1 LVRKGSEMFGQRAA
15 VRIAATAVVMLT
27 MAGCQ
32 LARQNYNAVA
42 IGATEDQV
50 KKALGAPRY
59 QLDAEWVYTAD
70 DPRDLTKV
78 VVRFGGDKTVVGKAW
93 QNPEK
98 PWENSREGEAP

>member
-1 LVRKGSEMFGQRAA
+1 MPSHVAA
-15 VRIAATAVVMLT
+15 LRVAATAAIAVVLLA

-32 LARQNYNAVA
+32 LTRQNYNAVP
-42 IGATEDQV
+42 IGGTEDQV

-59 QLDAEWVYTAD
+59 QLGAEWIYTAD

-78 VVRFGGDKTVVGKAW
+78 VVRFSEDKKVVGKAW

-98 PWENSREGEAP
+98 PWENSREGEVP

>member
-1 LVRKGSEMFGQRAA
+1 MASGGAA
-15 VRIAATAVVMLT
+15 IRVAAAAGIAVVLLA

-32 LARQNYNAVA
+32 LTRQGYDAIP

-50 KKALGAPRY
+50 KKALGSPRF
-59 QLDAEWVYTAD
+59 QHGAEWVYTAD

-78 VVRFGGDKTVVGKAW
+78 VVRFGEDKKVVGKAW

-98 PWENSREGEAP
+98 PWENSRVGEVP